1 VRRVAR
7 LTNLIQDVENTIA
20 QRSTPARE
28 RTLAKITDLLVH
40 DAERLGDEQMA
51 LFDHVLGCFTP
62 KVPLAARADLAA
74 RLAELANAPPNVTR
88 TLAFDDDIVVAQP
101 ILSRSG
107 QLSDQDLIEIAITRG
122 GAHMTAICE
131 RRQVSELVTDV
142 LVAKGDPR
150 IWRAIAANAGARFS
164 ESGKAELLHRSSQD
178 EALQDLLGAREDL
191 SEKDT
196 QHLVAVARQSAK
208 ARISRTLAP
217 EKKAAAPKPQAPV
230 GLDYPGAQQTL
241 RRMAEKRPISEADLA
256 SFAAKNLAAEAIAAI
271 AALALL
277 PVPMIERIFRERNDS
292 SLLIIGKANNWSWR
306 TVRALLGLSHPLLPP
321 PNGRAAEPAFNAI
334 SGAEARRT
342 LQGLGA
348 AGAGTGRPARSR
360 IKPDGR

>member
-1 VRRVAR
+1 VAR
-7 LTNLIQDVENTIA
+7 QTNLIQDVENTIA

-28 RTLAKITDLLVH
+28 RTLSKITDLLVH
-40 DAERLGDEQMA
+40 DAERLGDEQLA

-62 KVPLAARADLAA
+62 KVPPAARADLAG
-74 RLAELANAPPNVTR
+74 RLSELAKAPPNVTR
-88 TLAFDDDIVVAQP
+88 ALAFDHDIVVAQP

-150 IWRAIAANAGARFS
+150 VWRAIAANAGAQFS
-164 ESGKAELLHRSSQD
+164 EFGKAELLQRSSQD
-178 EALQDLLGAREDL
+178 ETLQDLLGARADL
-191 SEKDT
+191 TDKDT
-196 QHLVAVARQSAK
+196 RQLVAAARHSAK
-208 ARISRTLAP
+208 ARISRSLPP
-217 EKKAAAPKPQAPV
+217 EKKAAPAKQPQAPV
-230 GLDYPGAQQTL
+230 GLDYASAQQTL
-241 RRMAEKRPISEADLA
+241 RQMAEKRPISEADLA
-256 SFAAKNLAAEAIAAI
+256 SFAAKHLAAEAIAAI
-271 AALALL
+271 AALAVL

-348 AGAGTGRPARSR
+348 AAAGTARPARTR